1 MTGTSSAGQ
10 PAIREEIKEM
20 RLSLNRLEN
29 SLAVHTESHKAI
41 DTDAIRTSALLGQ
54 FSVTLNGD
62 GDKKVGLNGR
72 MSIVEND
79 LQRLTANLNKLVW
92 AVVTPLIAMIV
103 GGLIYIVSIPK

>member
-1 MTGTSSAGQ
+1 MASISSAGQ
-10 PAIREEIKEM
+10 PAIIEKIEEM
-20 RLSLNRLEN
+20 QQSLNRLEN
-29 SLAVHTESHKAI
+29 KLAVHTESHKSI
-41 DTDAIRTSALLGQ
+41 DIDGIRTNQAISQ
-54 FSVTLNGD
+54 ITTTLNGD